1 VHPVSLCIAPDTRV
15 PDLPAV
21 GDDSR
26 DMLSAILVDV
36 FARLDRLHGRPLPYM
51 MWLNQAP
58 RSEHRDSAWFNI
70 EVVSPWRA
78 PGVQRYVAAAEV
90 ATWEYFNPVP
100 PEDTAAALRALA

>member
-1 VHPVSLCIAPDTRV
+1 
-15 PDLPAV
+15 
-21 GDDSR
+21 
-26 DMLSAILVDV
+26 
-36 FARLDRLHGRPLPYM
+36 M

-100 PEDTAAALRALA
+100 PEDTAAALRALG